1 MCVGAHVCVRARVT
15 IHTHTRVRTHMCTH
29 THINK
34 IKKYGKQLTLRHL
47 RDLTLGVYQV
57 RLAPGYIQ
65 DKMLRDN
72 IQELEFDERIDVLGI
87 LRARVH
93 SRFYGAKKNQTFIA
107 YIDQL

>member
-1 MCVGAHVCVRARVT
+1 MRKR
-15 IHTHTRVRTHMCTH
+15 
-29 THINK
+29 
-34 IKKYGKQLTLRHL
+34 LTLQHL

-57 RLAPGYIQ
+57 RLAPGYIH

-72 IQELEFDERIDVLGI
+72 IQELEFDERIDVLGV

-93 SRFYGAKKNQTFIA
+93 SRFCGAKKHQTFIA